1 MNRSEDI
8 MIMQKR
14 LYLPLGSPVLPI
26 LVSDLNEFVSVRYA
40 NFPEQLRFIE
50 DDSTL
55 KYQLNNEQTM
65 NFSFKRLTLALQTT
79 ESLSDLQLLEFI
91 QELTQRLGASL
102 RILLQDFVLQTVS
115 EDSKLVLLDDAC
127 TLHFEIDSLTEEAKF
142 SLSFP
147 AKYNK
152 LAQLEVISALETLNL
167 GKTILL
173 KVQKFRGIGY
183 RGVELKISFKY

>member
-1 MNRSEDI
+1 

-26 LVSDLNEFVSVRYA
+26 LVSDLNEFMAVKY
-40 NFPEQLRFIE
+40 NDFPEQLRFIE
-50 DDSTL
+50 EDSMS
-55 KYQLNNEQTM
+55 KYQLNNEQAM
-65 NFSFKRLTLALQTT
+65 NFSFKRLTLALQAT
-79 ESLSDLQLLEFI
+79 ESLSDLPLLEFI

-115 EDSKLVLLDDAC
+115 EDSKLVLLDDTC

-152 LAQLEVISALETLNL
+152 LTQLEVISAFETLDL
-167 GKTILL
+167 GEKVSL
-173 KVQKFRGIGY
+173 KAKKFRGIGY
-183 RGVELKISFKY
+183 RGVELKISF

>member
-1 MNRSEDI
+1 

-26 LVSDLNEFVSVRYA
+26 LVSDLNEFMAVKYVG
-40 NFPEQLRFIE
+40 FPEQLRFIE
-50 DDSTL
+50 EDSTL
-55 KYQLNNEQTM
+55 KYQLNNEQAM
-65 NFSFKRLTLALQTT
+65 NFSFKRLTSALQEN

-91 QELTQRLGASL
+91 QELTQRLGVSL
-102 RILLQDFVLQTVS
+102 RILVQDFVLQTVS
-115 EDSKLVLLDDAC
+115 EDSKLVLLDDTC
-127 TLHFEIDSLTEEAKF
+127 TLHFEIDSLVEEAKF

-152 LAQLEVISALETLNL
+152 STQLEVINALEVLDL

-173 KVQKFRGIGY
+173 KTKKFRGIGY
-183 RGVELKISFKY
+183 RGVELKISF

>member
-1 MNRSEDI
+1 

-26 LVSDLNEFVSVRYA
+26 LVSDLNEFMAVRYA

-55 KYQLNNEQTM
+55 KYQLNNEQAM

-79 ESLSDLQLLEFI
+79 ESESLSDLQLLEFI

-115 EDSKLVLLDDAC
+115 EDSKLVLLDNTC

-152 LAQLEVISALETLNL
+152 LTQLEVINALEVLDL
-167 GKTILL
+167 GKTVSL
-173 KVQKFRGIGY
+173 KTKKFRGIGY
-183 RGVELKISFKY
+183 RGVELKISF

>member
-1 MNRSEDI
+1 

-26 LVSDLNEFVSVRYA
+26 LVSDLNEFMAVQYGD
-40 NFPEQLRFIE
+40 FPEQLRFIE
-50 DDSTL
+50 EDSTL
-55 KYQLNNEQTM
+55 KYQLNNEQAM
-65 NFSFKRLTLALQTT
+65 NFSFKRLTLALQVT

-127 TLHFEIDSLTEEAKF
+127 TLHFEIDSLTEGAKF

-152 LAQLEVISALETLNL
+152 LTQLEVISALETLDL
-167 GKTILL
+167 GETVSL
-173 KVQKFRGIGY
+173 KAKKFRGIGY
-183 RGVELKISFKY
+183 RGVELKISF

>member
-1 MNRSEDI
+1 

-26 LVSDLNEFVSVRYA
+26 LVSDLNEFMAVKYGD
-40 NFPEQLRFIE
+40 FPEQLRFIE
-50 DDSTL
+50 EDSTL
-55 KYQLNNEQTM
+55 KYQLNNEQAM
-65 NFSFKRLTLALQTT
+65 NFSFKRLTLALQVT

-147 AKYNK
+147 AKYSK
-152 LAQLEVISALETLNL
+152 LTQLELINALEVLDL
-167 GKTILL
+167 GKTVSL
-173 KVQKFRGIGY
+173 KTKKFRGIGY
-183 RGVELKISFKY
+183 RGVELKISF

>member
-1 MNRSEDI
+1 MNKSEDI
-8 MIMQKR
+8 MIMKKR
-14 LYLPLGSPVLPI
+14 LYLPLGSSVLPI
-26 LVSDLNEFVSVRYA
+26 LVSDLNEFMAVKYGD
-40 NFPEQLRFIE
+40 FPEQLRFIE
-50 DDSTL
+50 EDSTL

-152 LAQLEVISALETLNL
+152 LTQLEVISALETLDL
-167 GKTILL
+167 GETVSL
-173 KVQKFRGIGY
+173 KAKKFRGIGY
-183 RGVELKISFKY
+183 RGVELKISF

>member
-1 MNRSEDI
+1 
-8 MIMQKR
+8 MQKR

-26 LVSDLNEFVSVRYA
+26 LVSDLNEFMAVRYA

-55 KYQLNNEQTM
+55 KYQLNNEQAM

-79 ESLSDLQLLEFI
+79 ESESLSDLQLLEFI

-115 EDSKLVLLDDAC
+115 EDSKLVLL
-127 TLHFEIDSLTEEAKF
+127 
-142 SLSFP
+142 
-147 AKYNK
+147 
-152 LAQLEVISALETLNL
+152 
-167 GKTILL
+167 
-173 KVQKFRGIGY
+173 
-183 RGVELKISFKY
+183 

>member
-1 MNRSEDI
+1 MNKSEDI
-8 MIMQKR
+8 MIMKKR
-14 LYLPLGSPVLPI
+14 LYLPLGSSVLPI
-26 LVSDLNEFVSVRYA
+26 LVSDLNEFMAVKYGD
-40 NFPEQLRFIE
+40 FPEQLRFIE
-50 DDSTL
+50 EDSTL

-152 LAQLEVISALETLNL
+152 LTQLEVISALETLDL
-167 GKTILL
+167 GETVLL
-173 KVQKFRGIGY
+173 KAKKFRGIGY
-183 RGVELKISFKY
+183 RGVELKISF